1 MKKLFVWAML
11 ATLLM
16 AGSAMA
22 QSLTGTLDARTLLV
36 QPNATFS
43 PVVGP
48 GGALL
53 SGPSTTNNDDSCDIS
68 VSPAATLLLP
78 HFEVEWAQ
86 ADRSRALNTI
96 FTITNTT
103 RFSQIAHITIWTDWS
118 FPTIDFNVYLTGYDV
133 AGISLYDIIAN
144 GRILPPPPHLGSGY
158 RISPRGPLSVNDST
172 STGVGILANPNH
184 LPAAYA
190 GGNVDCGSL
199 PGNIPGSLLA
209 DLRAAL
215 TDGTYPGCPGRVGS
229 RHTNAEGYVTI
240 DVANVCSQS
249 LPTDPSYYFGEILY
263 DNVLIGDYQRINPRS
278 DSGNYAGGNPLV
290 HIKAIP
296 EGGPFVLSYPGV
308 APAGPPGGGTAVL
321 LGAGLPAGPARGVP
335 TNFDWTFYDRY
346 TVGLPRRDFDR
357 RQPLP
362 GLFAARYIESAAGSG
377 GFVTEMAIWRE
388 GVLDGAT
395 TIACPRV
402 GGFDVLSLN
411 GTIPVT
417 EIVRFDEQENPSL
430 SEGCQISPCPGATDV
445 FAPETAST
453 PTSDTSLFPPD
464 FGGTTDG
471 GGWMYMN
478 LNNGGASAYS
488 DFPPNG
494 PGRTESQNWVTIRMT
509 AEGGRYGV
517 DFDAAFL
524 GNGCSNNPGGSTSTS
539 NPIQP
544 SPNLTPA
551 LPSIVAPCVDALLG
565 CVAP

>member
-22 QSLTGTLDARTLLV
+22 QSLTGTMDARTLLV

-43 PVVGP
+43 SVVGA

-53 SGPSTTNNDDSCDIS
+53 SGPSTTNNDDSCDIT

-96 FTITNTT
+96 FTITNTV

-118 FPTIDFNVYLTGYDV
+118 FPVIDYNVYLTGYDV

-144 GRILPPPPHLGSGY
+144 GRILPPPPHLGSGW
-158 RISPRGPLSVNDST
+158 RVSPRGTLSAPDGT
-172 STGVGILANPNH
+172 ATVGFSANPNH
-184 LPAAYA
+184 LASAYN
-190 GGNVDCGSL
+190 GSTTDCGSL

-209 DLRAAL
+209 DMRAAL
-215 TDGTYPGCPGRVGS
+215 TDGTYPGCAGRVGS

-240 DVANVCSQS
+240 DVANTCSQS
-249 LPTDPSYYFGEILY
+249 LPTNPDYYAGEILF

-278 DSGNYAGGNPLV
+278 DSGNYAGGNPMV

-308 APAGPPGGGTAVL
+308 APASV
-321 LGAGLPAGPARGVP
+321 GAPISTGLPAGPARGTP

-346 TVGLPRRDFDR
+346 TFGAGIFARDIDR

-388 GVLDGAT
+388 GLVDGVN
-395 TIACPRV
+395 TIACALN
-402 GGFDVLSLN
+402 VLN
-411 GTIPVT
+411 VNDAIPIT

-430 SEGCQISPCPGATDV
+430 TEGCQISPCASATDV
-445 FAPETAST
+445 FASESSST
-453 PTSDTSLFPPD
+453 PTTEGTLFPPD

-478 LNNGGASAYS
+478 LNNGGSTAYS
-488 DFPPNG
+488 DPA
-494 PGRTESQNWVTIRMT
+494 RTESQNWVTIRMT

-524 GNGCSNNPGGSTSTS
+524 GNGCSNNPGPSTSSS

-551 LPSIVAPCVDALLG
+551 FPSIVAPCTAG
-565 CVAP
+565 TAAPPCVAP

>member
-133 AGISLYDIIAN
+133 AGISLYDILAN

-158 RISPRGPLSVNDST
+158 RISPRGALSAPDST
-172 STGVGILANPNH
+172 TAGAGILANPNH
-184 LPAAYA
+184 LAAAYN
-190 GGNVDCGSL
+190 GSTVDCGAL

-209 DLRAAL
+209 DVRSAL
-215 TDGTYPGCPGRVGS
+215 TDGIYGGCAGRVGS
-229 RHTNAEGYVTI
+229 DHTNAEGYVTV

-249 LPTDPSYYFGEILY
+249 LPTSPDYFAGEILF

-278 DSGNYAGGNPLV
+278 DSGNYAGGNPMV

-308 APAGPPGGGTAVL
+308 APAAIPSPIS
-321 LGAGLPAGPARGVP
+321 AGLPAGPARGTP

-346 TVGLPRRDFDR
+346 TAGAGLFPRDVDR

-362 GLFAARYIESAAGSG
+362 GLFAARYIESAPGSG
-377 GFVTEMAIWRE
+377 GFVTEMAVWRE
-388 GVLDGAT
+388 GLLDGAT
-395 TIACPRV
+395 TIACPRIA
-402 GGFDVLSLN
+402 GFDVLSVN
-411 GTIPVT
+411 GEIPVT

-430 SEGCQISPCPGATDV
+430 TEGCQISPCPSAADV
-445 FAPETAST
+445 FASESSST
-453 PTSDTSLFPPD
+453 PTSDTTLFPPD

-478 LNNGGASAYS
+478 LNNGGSDAYS

-524 GNGCSNNPGGSTSTS
+524 GNGCSNDPGPSTTS
-539 NPIQP
+539 SNAIQP

-551 LPSIVAPCVDALLG
+551 QPSIVAPCVDPLAG

>member
-1 MKKLFVWAML
+1 MKKFFVWAML

-22 QSLTGTLDARTLLV
+22 QSLTGTMDARTLLV

-43 PVVGP
+43 PTVAAD
-48 GGALL
+48 GALL
-53 SGPSTTNNDDSCDIS
+53 TGPSTTNNDDSCDIT

-96 FTITNTT
+96 FTITNTV
-103 RFSQIAHITIWTDWS
+103 RYSQIAHITIWTDWS
-118 FPTIDFNVYLTGYDV
+118 FPVIDFNVYLTGYDV

-144 GRILPPPPHLGSGY
+144 GRVLPPPPHLGSGY
-158 RISPRGPLSVNDST
+158 RVSPRGTLSAND
-172 STGVGILANPNH
+172 GVPPGSIGVIANPNH
-184 LPAAYA
+184 SASAYN
-190 GGNVDCGSL
+190 GSTTDCGTL

-209 DLRAAL
+209 DVRSAL
-215 TDGTYPGCPGRVGS
+215 TDGTYSGCAGRVGS

-240 DVANVCSQS
+240 DVANTCSQS
-249 LPTDPSYYFGEILY
+249 LPTTPDYFAGEILF

-296 EGGPFVLSYPGV
+296 EGGPFVLTFQGV
-308 APAGPPGGGTAVL
+308 APAGAPVAAPN
-321 LGAGLPAGPARGVP
+321 GLPVGPARGTP

-346 TVGLPRRDFDR
+346 TAGAGIFGRDVDR

-388 GVLDGAT
+388 GLVDGVN
-395 TIACPRV
+395 TIACARV
-402 GGFDVLSLN
+402 GSFDVLSVN
-411 GTIPVT
+411 NTIPIT

-430 SEGCQISPCPGATDV
+430 TEGCQFSPCPGATDV
-445 FAPETAST
+445 FAPETSST
-453 PTSDTSLFPPD
+453 PTSDLTLFPPD
-464 FGGTTDG
+464 FGTTTDG

-478 LNNGGASAYS
+478 LNNGGSTAYS
-488 DFPPNG
+488 DLA
-494 PGRTESQNWVTIRMT
+494 RTESQNWVTIRMT

-524 GNGCSNNPGGSTSTS
+524 GNGCSNNPGSSTSSS
-539 NPIQP
+539 NAIQP
-544 SPNLTPA
+544 SPNFTPA
-551 LPSIVAPCVDALLG
+551 RPSIVAPCTLGTVG